1 MEAGDGNLILLAYEE
16 FVQDL
21 AQIFRDVC
29 KSNFLQLQLVVTP
42 NLLSENRE
50 SNIIE
55 KRKNLS
61 HLYYYLSGA
70 VCLSVCL
77 SASVCV
83 CKLFL
88 LYGFGEQT
96 SRILEFKPE
105 GLDF

>member
-50 SNIIE
+50 SNMIGEGE
-55 KRKNLS
+55 K
-61 HLYYYLSGA
+61 
-70 VCLSVCL
+70 
-77 SASVCV
+77 
-83 CKLFL
+83 KL
-88 LYGFGEQT
+88 
-96 SRILEFKPE
+96 
-105 GLDF
+105 

>member
-50 SNIIE
+50 SNMIE
-55 KRKNLS
+55 KQENGKDLKKTFLNCKIVKKLRKS
-61 HLYYYLSGA
+61 
-70 VCLSVCL
+70 
-77 SASVCV
+77 
-83 CKLFL
+83 K
-88 LYGFGEQT
+88 
-96 SRILEFKPE
+96 SR
-105 GLDF
+105 

>member
-50 SNIIE
+50 SNRIE

-61 HLYYYLSGA
+61 HVAILVKKTFAIQNLVKSRSGNQIGQT
-70 VCLSVCL
+70 
-77 SASVCV
+77 
-83 CKLFL
+83 
-88 LYGFGEQT
+88 GFNMITQ
-96 SRILEFKPE
+96 
-105 GLDF
+105 

>member
-42 NLLSENRE
+42 NLLSKNRE

-61 HLYYYLSGA
+61 HNYNNISKKKISSNHG
-70 VCLSVCL
+70 VVI
-77 SASVCV
+77 
-83 CKLFL
+83 
-88 LYGFGEQT
+88 
-96 SRILEFKPE
+96 R
-105 GLDF
+105 

>member
-55 KRKNLS
+55 KRK
-61 HLYYYLSGA
+61 
-70 VCLSVCL
+70 
-77 SASVCV
+77 
-83 CKLFL
+83 
-88 LYGFGEQT
+88 E
-96 SRILEFKPE
+96 I
-105 GLDF
+105 

>member
-50 SNIIE
+50 SNMIE
-55 KRKNLS
+55 KRKKNL
-61 HLYYYLSGA
+61 
-70 VCLSVCL
+70 VCTYIAILV
-77 SASVCV
+77 
-83 CKLFL
+83 KKNL
-88 LYGFGEQT
+88 LIKISSNHGVII
-96 SRILEFKPE
+96 R
-105 GLDF
+105 

>member
-50 SNIIE
+50 SNMIVEGE
-55 KRKNLS
+55 KKVVKRIF
-61 HLYYYLSGA
+61 
-70 VCLSVCL
+70 
-77 SASVCV
+77 
-83 CKLFL
+83 KLQSF
-88 LYGFGEQT
+88 
-96 SRILEFKPE
+96 
-105 GLDF
+105 

>member
-50 SNIIE
+50 SNMIE
-55 KRKNLS
+55 KRERGKNLKNTFS
-61 HLYYYLSGA
+61 N
-70 VCLSVCL
+70 CKIIKK
-77 SASVCV
+77 V
-83 CKLFL
+83 CKSK
-88 LYGFGEQT
+88 
-96 SRILEFKPE
+96 SRQIT
-105 GLDF
+105 

>member
-50 SNIIE
+50 SNMIVE
-55 KRKNLS
+55 GGKKVVKRIF
-61 HLYYYLSGA
+61 
-70 VCLSVCL
+70 
-77 SASVCV
+77 
-83 CKLFL
+83 KLQSF
-88 LYGFGEQT
+88 
-96 SRILEFKPE
+96 
-105 GLDF
+105 

>member
-50 SNIIE
+50 SNMIE
-55 KRKNLS
+55 KREGGKKLGKHILKLQNYQKGLQIKIS
-61 HLYYYLSGA
+61 LNHL
-70 VCLSVCL
+70 VVIKTFCKR
-77 SASVCV
+77 
-83 CKLFL
+83 KLF
-88 LYGFGEQT
+88 
-96 SRILEFKPE
+96 SNN
-105 GLDF
+105 

>member
-50 SNIIE
+50 SNLIE
-55 KRKNLS
+55 KREGGKNLENT
-61 HLYYYLSGA
+61 LSN
-70 VCLSVCL
+70 
-77 SASVCV
+77 
-83 CKLFL
+83 CKIIKKACKSK
-88 LYGFGEQT
+88 
-96 SRILEFKPE
+96 SRQIT
-105 GLDF
+105 